1 MAATDSIPQDV
12 PPRPLQ
18 VTFTENGVEQTR
30 LFLARFRVGRDA
42 SCELRLRNEYVSRI
56 HAELVPE
63 GRDWRIRDLNSS
75 NGLYAN
81 GARVES
87 VRITGDETVRLG
99 VEGLFLAFHLAPVQV
114 PISDP
119 VFMPVIPSPSVAR
132 ANPSIPDAVSRGI
145 PPPATS
151 PANPDLQHYVK
162 RYFGEPVAGES
173 VGEHTMYIR
182 RAFAEVQ
189 TVQKR
194 THRRQ
199 LNILFAAIAALVIV
213 ALAIGAYTYRLRQE
227 TRKQRALAHDLFY
240 AMKSLDVEIAQ
251 AERAALASDPVHAQA
266 MVRSFE
272 ARRQQLQT
280 NYDQYLATLHIYDAK
295 TSEQHRLILRVARI
309 FGECELDMPP
319 DFEREVLKYIQYWR
333 STGRFARD
341 IQLAQRKGYTQKIPR
356 ALLEHGLPVQFF
368 YLAMQESDFDPY
380 RSGPLTRKGYAKG
393 MWQFI
398 PETAVKYGLHL
409 GPLVDLDR
417 PDPGDERDQ
426 AEKETDAATRYIETL
441 YSTDAQASGLLVMA
455 CYNWGEDNVLP
466 LVRSLP
472 ANPRERNFWR
482 LLAAH
487 SQQLP
492 HETYDYVFYITAA
505 AVIGE
510 NPRLFGFDFDNPLSA
525 SLQ

>member
-1 MAATDSIPQDV
+1 MAATGSMPQEV

-18 VTFTENGVEQTR
+18 VSFTENGVEQTR
-30 LFLARFRVGRDA
+30 LFLARFRIGRDA

-63 GRDWRIRDLNSS
+63 GKDWRIRDLNSS
-75 NGLYAN
+75 NGLYSN
-81 GARVES
+81 GARVEN

-99 VEGLFLAFHLAPVQV
+99 VEGLFLAFHLAPAPV
-114 PISDP
+114 PVPEPIPLP
-119 VFMPVIPSPSVAR
+119 VMPAAFVAPANSAAQKPFSLPSAPQATAPS
-132 ANPSIPDAVSRGI
+132 
-145 PPPATS
+145 
-151 PANPDLQHYVK
+151 NPDLQHYVK

-189 TVQKR
+189 TVQKQ

-199 LNILFAAIAALVIV
+199 LNILFAAIAVLAVA
-213 ALAIGAYTYRLRQE
+213 ALAIGGYTYRLRQE

-266 MVRSFE
+266 TVRSYE
-272 ARRQQLQT
+272 ARRQQVQA
-280 NYDQYLATLHIYDAK
+280 NYDQYLASLHIYDAK

-319 DFEREVLKYIQYWR
+319 EFEREVLKYIQYWR
-333 STGRFARD
+333 STGRFAHD
-341 IQLAQRKGYTQKIPR
+341 IQLAQQKGYTQKIPR

-409 GPLVDLDR
+409 GPLVDLER
-417 PDPGDERDQ
+417 ADPGDERDQ
-426 AEKETDAATRYIETL
+426 PEKETDAATRYIETL

-482 LLAAH
+482 LLATH

-492 HETYDYVFYITAA
+492 QQTYDYVFYITAA

-510 NPRLFGFDFDNPLSA
+510 NPRLFGFDFDNPLNA
-525 SLQ
+525 SL